1 MDKPSNVLPP
11 SLFSLQILLRI
22 QDAAS
27 PSGALLESEAG
38 CDTVTRSAAPRGE
51 RAGGQQGWLGTR
63 PQGGSCHVPP
73 TRPSRPHQS
82 GCKRYPSRRNPS
94 SKSSSV
100 SRSSVMR
107 QKPLA
112 VLAGGSAQSWL
123 PTAGSQHPFQT
134 ADAVI
139 PSWFSEAN
147 EHCFLFLSP
156 FRASLRSFI
165 TLCPAST
172 GHEAELLSHFI
183 SRVCL

>member
-1 MDKPSNVLPP
+1 MSCLPARSPCKFSCASEMPPVPLERSRNQRLAATPSPPLQLP
-11 SLFSLQILLRI
+11 
-22 QDAAS
+22 
-27 PSGALLESEAG
+27 GENGLEGSKAG
-38 CDTVTRSAAPRGE
+38 WERRPR
-51 RAGGQQGWLGTR
+51 
-63 PQGGSCHVPP
+63 GGSCHVSP

-100 SRSSVMR
+100 SCSSVTR

-112 VLAGGSAQSWL
+112 VLLGGSAQSWL

-147 EHCFLFLSP
+147 ANCFLFLSS